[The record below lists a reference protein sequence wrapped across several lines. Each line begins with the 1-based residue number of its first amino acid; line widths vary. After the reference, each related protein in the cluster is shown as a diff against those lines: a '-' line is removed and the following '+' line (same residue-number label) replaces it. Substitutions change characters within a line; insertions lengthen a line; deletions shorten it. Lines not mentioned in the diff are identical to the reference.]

1 MSNLFKNLFFLLS
14 PVFFLGAFWTYA
26 LLSTFEESRDI
37 QNELSQSLRSAKSDL
52 EILARRSEILTLPFR
67 SSLGEKP
74 EDTTKILRETAE
86 GQPMMLWLWVAS
98 LDGKI
103 LYATGGQT
111 QAAPLFKTNASLQRE
126 LLTNRD
132 SKWYEVGGKSFL
144 AVESEVRGLFQNA
157 VARIVALADP
167 WKLEPGNRFKSFRVS
182 VSPAGSFVI
191 PVPFPGFRQA
201 FGFEGS
207 GLYYSQEFKAA
218 GRTFFLDEKM
228 SWGSFALVFAL
239 FEIVFVFA
247 LGIFRSLREN
257 LHSLSSNKVS
267 REDILS
273 NDIAVLV
280 NEEMTPVLRQVQF
293 DLRKL
298 IRKLS
303 MEKETAGVRDLREVH
318 STEKNKTEAEL
329 KQEEEMYAR
338 IELPEGKKT
347 ALFEDPGV
355 RKEIVYDFELDDK
368 FTELRVDLA
377 ALEKEK
383 EEEKAAPGEFEE
395 GKTKLVEDGEAKQIV
410 WDKDLPLTYE
420 EIPYG

>member
-1 MSNLFKNLFFLLS
+1 MSNLFKNIFFVLS
-14 PVFFLGAFWTYA
+14 PIFFLGTFWIYA

-74 EDTTKILRETAE
+74 EETAQVLRETAE

-98 LDGKI
+98 LDGKT
-103 LYATGGQT
+103 LYATGGRT
-111 QAAPLFKTNASLQRE
+111 QSASLFKTNVALQQA

-132 SKWYEVGGKSFL
+132 GKWYEVGGKSFL

-167 WKLEPGNRFKSFRVS
+167 WRLETGGTFKSFSVS
-182 VSPAGSFVI
+182 VSPAGSFII
-191 PVPFPGFRQA
+191 PISLPGFHQA
-201 FGFEGS
+201 FGFGSEGIV
-207 GLYYSQEFKAA
+207 YSQEFKAA
-218 GRTFFLDEKM
+218 GRTFYLVEKM
-228 SWGSFALVFAL
+228 SWGAFALVAAL
-239 FEIVFVFA
+239 FEILFV
-247 LGIFRSLREN
+247 LILWMFRSLRQN
-257 LHSLSSNKVS
+257 LHSLSSTKVS
-267 REDILS
+267 REEILS

-293 DLRKL
+293 DLKKL
-298 IRKLS
+298 IRRLS
-303 MEKETAGVRDLREVH
+303 VEKEVAGVRDLREVN
-318 STEKNKTEAEL
+318 STEKSKTEEEL
-329 KQEEEMYAR
+329 KKEEEMYAL
-338 IELPEGKKT
+338 IELPDGKKT

-355 RKEIVYDFELDDK
+355 RKEIVYDFELDDHL
-368 FTELRVDLA
+368 TELRVDLA

-395 GKTKLVEDGEAKQIV
+395 GKTKLVEDGEAKEIV
-410 WDKDLPLTYE
+410 WEKDLPLTYE